1 MMIVELLVN
10 LLYRFSFLS
19 KFFFYLLYIVVSF
32 FIFIVLIIYVDTG
45 LLEWHNVGIY
55 FEKDTYIFLFERH
68 KREVYYFMLAQQIVV
83 LGFIFYLQRQLK
95 MRTNCQIK
103 QIHIEE
109 IASSWLSYQNLK
121 DNILKEEKQNF
132 TPLKQDNEDKSLEYI
147 KFLNPHLANF
157 WEKISHQ
164 FIRYIDKIELDIIIK
179 LMQYLDENPKTPS
192 VVSYCSND
200 SNQKYKIEKITSD
213 GKSSYDILAK
223 VSLCEHSVGV
233 AEKIL
238 ELNPNQSL
246 LYGKMIIVALAHDI
260 GKIINHS
267 IQSKNKNLFIEN
279 SHQHISYIY
288 LKEKFSSYA
297 HIEEISKVVK
307 AHHDSKVTSGK
318 FETLTK
324 FLIEADKERRNDEIN
339 EYYQKNPKAKPFE
352 NEEEVKKEDKLDE
365 ILKDFEGLGVLIDER
380 KEKKSKGEK
389 RILSDEKE
397 VEFDFINY
405 EEQIFQNL
413 ATKINQSVYY
423 GYESFIESVS
433 YRDMILFSKQ
443 CVSKVLKEIT
453 NDENILIDFV
463 RFYREKKYIAYID
476 IDKGFY
482 SSKFTLFHK
491 DKELEFNCIPIFAKV
506 FKIEVQDLE
515 LSKKQDE
522 FLKHIIIKLKKEGND
537 E

>member
-1 MMIVELLVN
+1 M
-10 LLYRFSFLS
+10 
-19 KFFFYLLYIVVSF
+19 
-32 FIFIVLIIYVDTG
+32 DTG
-45 LLEWHNVGIY
+45 LFEWHNVGIY
-55 FEKDTYIFLFERH
+55 FQKDTYIFLFERH
-68 KREVYYFMLAQQIVV
+68 KKEVYYFMIAQQIVF
-83 LGFIFYLQRQLK
+83 LGFLFYLQRQLK

-121 DNILKEEKQNF
+121 DNIIKEEKQNF
-132 TPLKQDNEDKSLEYI
+132 TLAKQDNEDKSLEYI

-157 WEKISHQ
+157 WEKISNQ
-164 FIRYIDKIELDIIIK
+164 LIRHIDKIELDIIIK

-213 GKSSYDILAK
+213 GKSSYDILTK

-297 HIEEISKVVK
+297 HIEEISRVVK
-307 AHHDSKVTSGK
+307 AHHDSKVVSGQ

-324 FLIEADKERRNDEIN
+324 LLIKADKERRNDEIN
-339 EYYQKNPKAKPFE
+339 EYYQKNPKVKPFE
-352 NEEEVKKEDKLDE
+352 NEKEEVGKEEKDKLDD
-365 ILKDFEGLGVLIDER
+365 ILKDFEGLGLLVNER
-380 KEKKSKGEK
+380 EEKKTKMK
-389 RILSDEKE
+389 NKILSDEKE
-397 VEFDFINY
+397 LDFSVY
-405 EEQIFQNL
+405 EEQIFQKL
-413 ATKINQSVYY
+413 AEKINQSSHY
-423 GYESFIESVS
+423 GYESFVESVS
-433 YRDMILFSKQ
+433 YKDMILFSKQ

-453 NDENILIDFV
+453 NDENALTMFV
-463 RFYREKKYIAYID
+463 RFYREKKYIAYVD

-482 SSKFTLFHK
+482 SSKFILFHK
-491 DKELEFNCIPIFAKV
+491 DKEMEFDCIPIFARV

-515 LSKKQDE
+515 LSKKQNE
-522 FLKHIIIKLKKEGND
+522 FLKHITVKLKKEGVD